1 MNPKLLTEHLL
12 AWYDSNRR
20 DLPWRLDRDPY
31 RIWVSEIMLQQTRVE
46 AVIPYYQKFLQ
57 RFPDIAALA
66 AAPEEE
72 VLAYWQGLGYYSRA
86 RNLQQGVREVMS
98 RYDGQVP
105 DTAQAVRELP
115 GIGAYTAGAILSIAH
130 NKPEPAV
137 DGNVLRVISRLYRIE
152 DSVDQTRIKNKI
164 ETLVR
169 QMMEQT
175 ERYGDFTQA
184 LMELGALVCTPKKPL
199 CSRCPVQHH
208 CRAHR
213 ADTVEFRPLPN
224 GKQKK
229 IDIVMACAILRH
241 QEKFFIQQRLT
252 EDIWGGLWE
261 FPGGRLEEGEQPLQ
275 AAIREVAEETG
286 WRVADLQAFDTVVH
300 HYTRYRVTLH
310 GFIGELAAAP
320 MPPALSAAQQYAW
333 VNMEELAQ
341 YPYTAGHRLLVAALR
356 AGLIFSGK

>member
-1 MNPKLLTEHLL
+1 MNPKLLTEQLL
-12 AWYDSNRR
+12 TWYDCNRR

-86 RNLQQGVREVMS
+86 RNLQQGVREVMA

-105 DTAQAVRELP
+105 DTVQAIQELP

-152 DSVDQTRIKNKI
+152 ESVDQARTKNKV

-175 ERYGDFTQA
+175 DRYGDFTQA
-184 LMELGALVCTPKKPL
+184 LMELGALVCVPRSPRCDACPWQDECIAARHQVQAELPKKKAAEAP
-199 CSRCPVQHH
+199 RAVQVYSGILI
-208 CRAHR
+208 
-213 ADTVEFRPLPN
+213 ADGRVLAVKRPASGLLAGMWQFPAVEFL
-224 GKQKK
+224 
-229 IDIVMACAILRH
+229 A
-241 QEKFFIQQRLT
+241 T
-252 EDIWGGLWE
+252 
-261 FPGGRLEEGEQPLQ
+261 
-275 AAIREVAEETG
+275 EVAASEWQAVLLNEFSQLGQTIQVHAE
-286 WRVADLQAFDTVVH
+286 WRQLSHVFSHREWKLRAFHCQSTSLDFADRPAACWLTKPEIKTLNWAGP
-300 HYTRYRVTLH
+300 YRK
-310 GFIGELAAAP
+310 LAAGV
-320 MPPALSAAQQYAW
+320 QD
-333 VNMEELAQ
+333 EL
-341 YPYTAGHRLLVAALR
+341 L
-356 AGLIFSGK
+356 

>member
-184 LMELGALVCTPKKPL
+184 LMEFGALVCVPRSPRCEACPWQPDCIAARDQVQATLPKKKRNDVP
-199 CSRCPVQHH
+199 RVVQVYTGILT
-208 CRAHR
+208 
-213 ADTVEFRPLPN
+213 ADQRILAVKRPPSGLLAGMWQFPAVEFLAT
-224 GKQKK
+224 
-229 IDIVMACAILRH
+229 DD
-241 QEKFFIQQRLT
+241 E
-252 EDIWGGLWE
+252 GGEW
-261 FPGGRLEEGEQPLQ
+261 Q
-275 AAIREVAEETG
+275 AALQEQFSQLGQTIRVQAEWRQLKHVFSHREWHLRAFHCTPVSLDVAGRPDACWLVKPEIKTLNWAG
-286 WRVADLQAFDTVVH
+286 P
-300 HYTRYRVTLH
+300 YRK
-310 GFIGELAAAP
+310 LAAAV
-320 MPPALSAAQQYAW
+320 Q
-333 VNMEELAQ
+333 NEL
-341 YPYTAGHRLLVAALR
+341 L
-356 AGLIFSGK
+356 

>member
-1 MNPKLLTEHLL
+1 MNPKLLTEQLL
-12 AWYDSNRR
+12 VWYDCNRR

-46 AVIPYYQKFLQ
+46 AVIPYYQKFLR

-86 RNLQQGVREVMS
+86 RNLQQGVREVMA

-105 DTAQAVRELP
+105 DTAQAVRGLP

-152 DSVDQTRIKNKI
+152 DSVDQARTKNKI

-175 ERYGDFTQA
+175 ARYGDFTQA
-184 LMELGALVCTPKKPL
+184 LMELGALVCVPRSPRCDACPWQVDCLATRHQVQAELPKKKINEAP
-199 CSRCPVQHH
+199 RAVQVYTGILITNG
-208 CRAHR
+208 RVLAVKR
-213 ADTVEFRPLPN
+213 PASGLLAGMWQFPAVEFLASE
-224 GKQKK
+224 
-229 IDIVMACAILRH
+229 VAAS
-241 QEKFFIQQRLT
+241 E
-252 EDIWGGLWE
+252 W
-261 FPGGRLEEGEQPLQ
+261 Q
-275 AAIREVAEETG
+275 AALLEQFSQLGQAIQVHAEWRQLNHVFSHREWKLRAFHCQSTSLDF
-286 WRVADLQAFDTVVH
+286 ADRPAARWLAKPEIKTLNWAGP
-300 HYTRYRVTLH
+300 YRK
-310 GFIGELAAAP
+310 LAAG
-320 MPPALSAAQQYAW
+320 LQD
-333 VNMEELAQ
+333 EL
-341 YPYTAGHRLLVAALR
+341 L
-356 AGLIFSGK
+356 